1 MLEEKEI
8 QTLPNNTE
16 SVQNTESVLVTPEST
31 AMSVIAEEN
40 TAIMQAIAD
49 STDTETLK
57 ANIELFNNNSIK
69 QAVIQEDI
77 NTKIKMAAAEQIY
90 KNITEHPDYHT
101 TKEYADIYKAIS
113 DISDKNKT
121 QINRI
126 NEQPLIQINTQKN
139 NITVNNIG
147 QDLTRDQRENIQNVI
162 TQILKMSGKVTEEV
176 VENTVY
182 ENPPDNVIDAAI
194 EEK

>member
-16 SVQNTESVLVTPEST
+16 SVQNAESVLATPEST
-31 AMSVIAEEN
+31 AISVIAEEN

>member
-8 QTLPNNTE
+8 QTIPNNVE
-16 SVQNTESVLVTPEST
+16 PVQKAESVLAVPDS
-31 AMSVIAEEN
+31 SVITAIADEN

-77 NTKIKMAAAEQIY
+77 NTKIKMAAAQQIY

-121 QINRI
+121 QINKI

-162 TQILKMSGKVTEEV
+162 TQILKMSGKPTEEV
-176 VENTVY
+176 IENTTY
-182 ENPPDNVIDAAI
+182 ETQSDNVVDTII